1 MAETVQAGGNE
12 NIEVSKPKNKV
23 CAFCSTKTVPSYT
36 DSVGLKRFVSSRG
49 KLVPKLRS
57 GLCSR
62 HQRALTSEVK
72 RARHLALLPF
82 TLKV

>member
-1 MAETVQAGGNE
+1 MAEAVQSENVE
-12 NIEVSKPKNKV
+12 NIESIKRKGKV
-23 CAFCSTKTVPSYT
+23 CAFCTAKNSPTYT

-62 HQRALTSEVK
+62 HQRALTREVK
-72 RARHLALLPF
+72 HARHLALLPF